1 MAEGN
6 VVVENLEICF
16 SAGLAAI
23 AYCNTPAAVDKFVF
37 FDLDTAVMHTIYHY
51 PSIQRLVRTR
61 RADSFDGIVFD
72 HHLRGIVGL
81 RSFRICNAGIAE
93 VTIKK
98 DAPVRVGDIIIG
110 NHHA

>member
-37 FDLDTAVMHTIYHY
+37 FDLDTAVKHFHYHY
-51 PSIQRLVRTR
+51 GSIPEL
-61 RADSFDGIVFD
+61 G
-72 HHLRGIVGL
+72 
-81 RSFRICNAGIAE
+81 
-93 VTIKK
+93 
-98 DAPVRVGDIIIG
+98 
-110 NHHA
+110 